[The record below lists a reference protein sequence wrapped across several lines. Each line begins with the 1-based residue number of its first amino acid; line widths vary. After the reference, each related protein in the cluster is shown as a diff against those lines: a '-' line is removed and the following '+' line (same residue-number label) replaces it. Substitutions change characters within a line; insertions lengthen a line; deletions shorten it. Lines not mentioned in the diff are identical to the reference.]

1 MHERLYKRCCGDAG
15 EVVQEV
21 WEVERGAVSQQRG
34 DRASCWSVC
43 ARARVC
49 VRSVFRADAD
59 ADADVDADHFL
70 DPLKI

>member
-1 MHERLYKRCCGDAG
+1 MQERLYKRFGKLKG
-15 EVVQEV
+15 
-21 WEVERGAVSQQRG
+21 GACHSRVATEQAVG
-34 DRASCWSVC
+34 VC
-43 ARARVC
+43 VRARVYVC